1 VSKLGGTD
9 HQPGESEGMYPSD
22 VLPV

>member
-1 VSKLGGTD
+1 VNKLGGTD

-22 VLPV
+22 ILPV